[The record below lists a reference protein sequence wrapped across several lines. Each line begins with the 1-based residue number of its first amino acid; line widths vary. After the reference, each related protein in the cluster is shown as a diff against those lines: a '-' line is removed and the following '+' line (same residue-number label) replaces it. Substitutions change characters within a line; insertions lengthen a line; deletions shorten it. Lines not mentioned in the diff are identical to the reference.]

1 MRTRLLIGAVG
12 TCLTLLATGFLFS
25 SGSHPHFIVWM
36 LVAFIGFFALS
47 QGAVIW
53 VYIAEVF
60 PTQVRSKGQS
70 LEGALRDLLRQE
82 AMRPK
87 LELANELRQMREE
100 LRKKYGTFSDS
111 AALIREDRDS
121 RG

>member
-1 MRTRLLIGAVG
+1 MTEVRIRNVDEWVVESLRLRA
-12 TCLTLLATGFLFS
+12 
-25 SGSHPHFIVWM
+25 
-36 LVAFIGFFALS
+36 
-47 QGAVIW
+47 
-53 VYIAEVF
+53 
-60 PTQVRSKGQS
+60 RSKGQS

-87 LELANELRQMREE
+87 LELADQLREMREE

>member
-1 MRTRLLIGAVG
+1 MTELRIRKVDDWVVESLRLRA
-12 TCLTLLATGFLFS
+12 
-25 SGSHPHFIVWM
+25 
-36 LVAFIGFFALS
+36 
-47 QGAVIW
+47 
-53 VYIAEVF
+53 
-60 PTQVRSKGQS
+60 RSKGQS
-70 LEGALRDLLRQE
+70 LEGALRELLRQE

-111 AALIREDRDS
+111 TVLIREDRDA

>member
-1 MRTRLLIGAVG
+1 MTEVRIRNVDDWVVESLRLRA
-12 TCLTLLATGFLFS
+12 
-25 SGSHPHFIVWM
+25 
-36 LVAFIGFFALS
+36 
-47 QGAVIW
+47 
-53 VYIAEVF
+53 
-60 PTQVRSKGQS
+60 RSKGQS

-87 LELANELRQMREE
+87 LELANELREMREA

-111 AALIREDRDS
+111 TALIREDRDS